1 MEVGKSVKR
10 VDALEKVTGRAKFTD
25 DICPSNALIA
35 KVYHAEIA
43 HGFVKSIDIEEAMKV
58 PGVIK
63 ILTCFDVPDYLF
75 STDGHAWDPE
85 ADHSN
90 MDRHLLNRHI
100 RLYGDD
106 IAAVIAEDSVAAD
119 QALRAI
125 RVEYEEL
132 PFMLKAQDA
141 IKEDAPQLFEHRS
154 RNICGETFSA
164 YGDYDTVTKEE
175 GLHVFDDWY
184 AIPRV
189 QHCHLENGVCFAY
202 QEKEKIT
209 VVASTQIPHIVRR
222 CVAQALGVEWGMIR
236 VVKPYIGG
244 GFGNKQD
251 VLYEPLCAWL
261 CTQVG
266 GRCVKIDTTREETFC
281 NTRVRHC
288 YDIHIVT
295 HVRENGTIAAR
306 YMEMWG
312 HQGGYTSHGHGVT
325 ENAVGAFMNLYPC
338 DACKVEAHSVFTNTQ
353 PSGAMRAY
361 GFPQALFCVETQ
373 IETICREMGFD
384 SLEFRK
390 KNMMNVGFK
399 DDFTK
404 NEVFEDGLSLCI
416 DKGAELFRYREKQQR
431 YAHQTGEVRRGVGM
445 AVFWYTSGVWPVSV
459 ETDTCHM
466 ILNQDGS
473 VQVIMAET
481 EIGQGADTAFSQ
493 MAADVIGVPLKDI
506 HIVSTQDTDHTPI
519 GFGAFASRQTFV
531 GSFSIAQTGGIL
543 KDKIL
548 EAAER
553 KTGYAKNVLDC
564 VDGNIVTKRDGR
576 VLISLKDLSEWSIYN
591 RQRSEQLTAE
601 STADVKANAFNYGCT
616 FAEVEVDIPMCRV
629 RLLNMLN
636 VHDCGKIINPALAEA
651 QVHGGMSMAIGY
663 GLQEELLHDPKTGR
677 CLNGNFLDYKL
688 PTFMDHPRLNAA
700 FVETVE
706 PKTPFGNRSLGEPP
720 AIGGAPAIRNAI
732 LAATGVSLYKIPMT
746 PKVLYEAFRDA
757 GLFDG
762 PTVKKAE

>member
-1 MEVGKSVKR
+1 
-10 VDALEKVTGRAKFTD
+10 
-25 DICPSNALIA
+25 
-35 KVYHAEIA
+35 
-43 HGFVKSIDIEEAMKV
+43 
-58 PGVIK
+58 
-63 ILTCFDVPDYLF
+63 
-75 STDGHAWDPE
+75 
-85 ADHSN
+85 
-90 MDRHLLNRHI
+90 
-100 RLYGDD
+100 
-106 IAAVIAEDSVAAD
+106 
-119 QALRAI
+119 
-125 RVEYEEL
+125 
-132 PFMLKAQDA
+132 
-141 IKEDAPQLFEHRS
+141 
-154 RNICGETFSA
+154 
-164 YGDYDTVTKEE
+164 
-175 GLHVFDDWY
+175 
-184 AIPRV
+184 
-189 QHCHLENGVCFAY
+189 
-202 QEKEKIT
+202 
-209 VVASTQIPHIVRR
+209 
-222 CVAQALGVEWGMIR
+222 
-236 VVKPYIGG
+236 
-244 GFGNKQD
+244 
-251 VLYEPLCAWL
+251 
-261 CTQVG
+261 
-266 GRCVKIDTTREETFC
+266 
-281 NTRVRHC
+281 
-288 YDIHIVT
+288 
-295 HVRENGTIAAR
+295 
-306 YMEMWG
+306 
-312 HQGGYTSHGHGVT
+312 
-325 ENAVGAFMNLYPC
+325 
-338 DACKVEAHSVFTNTQ
+338 
-353 PSGAMRAY
+353 
-361 GFPQALFCVETQ
+361 
-373 IETICREMGFD
+373 
-384 SLEFRK
+384 
-390 KNMMNVGFK
+390 
-399 DDFTK
+399 
-404 NEVFEDGLSLCI
+404 
-416 DKGAELFRYREKQQR
+416 
-431 YAHQTGEVRRGVGM
+431 M